1 MRSLEGNAESPGS
14 FSAKSFLSSVLE
26 YAGKRAWVYFVLMIL
41 VGLTEGVGLFMLIP
55 LLHLI
60 GFGDGAASDSA
71 SRFVKGF
78 FLKTGIP
85 FTLATILCAYMII
98 VSTFALVNRYLDVL
112 IARISLG
119 YIQSMQ
125 DRIYASFA
133 GVEWLCSIRT
143 SGADIIRVL
152 TNDLIRLGAAS
163 RHMLD
168 GIGVVAL
175 TLIYVGVVVCISPV
189 MAFFILTS
197 TALILVLLQPYNKQ
211 AHSLGVVFHKATS
224 DLYFVAGE
232 HVSGMKVARS
242 YGLEA
247 EHITRFSAI
256 TKEICDKG
264 VRFMQVDSST
274 QMFHQIGATVAL
286 SVFFYVGAGLL
297 AIPPSYLILLVL
309 VFSRF
314 SPKVSMIQHH
324 AQFVNNC
331 LPVYRA
337 ATLMLR
343 RFEESNESP
352 PASPV
357 KPLPLESSIRFDK
370 VSFSYDVPKGPL
382 ALCGIDLVIPAR
394 STVAV
399 VGASGSGKTTL
410 ADLIMGLLSPTDGAV
425 RIDENPL
432 AGELVYNW
440 RCSIGYV
447 PQESFLFNDTIRRNL
462 LLVQP
467 AASEDELWE
476 ALENAAAAGFVRAC
490 PEGLD
495 TMVGDRG
502 VRLSGGEKQRIA
514 LARALLRKP
523 AVLILDEATSS
534 LDTENESQVLGAIER
549 LHGELTMIVIAHRLS
564 TIRRADN
571 IVVLEKGRVVE
582 TGTFDSLSQ
591 KEGGQFYKQ
600 MAQRN

>member
-1 MRSLEGNAESPGS
+1 MRSLEGSGAPSGFS
-14 FSAKSFLSSVLE
+14 SAKSFLSSILE
-26 YAGKRAWVYFVLMIL
+26 YAGKRAWVYFLLMVL

-60 GFGDGAASDSA
+60 GFGEGGASDST
-71 SRFVKGF
+71 SLFVKGF

-85 FTLATILCAYMII
+85 FTLATILCAYMVI

-119 YIQSMQ
+119 YVQSMQ
-125 DRIYASFA
+125 DRIYAAFA

-163 RHMLD
+163 RQLLD
-168 GIGVVAL
+168 GISVVVL

-189 MAFFILTS
+189 MAFFILAS
-197 TALILVLLQPYNKQ
+197 TALILVLLQPYNRQ
-211 AHSLGVVFHKATS
+211 AHSLGVVFHSATS

-247 EHITRFSAI
+247 EHIKRFSTI
-256 TKEICDKG
+256 TKEIFDKG
-264 VRFMQVDSST
+264 VRYLQVDSTT

-309 VFSRF
+309 VFARF
-314 SPKVSMIQHH
+314 SPKVSLIQHH
-324 AQFVNNC
+324 VQFVSNC

-337 ATLMLR
+337 ATLMLS
-343 RFEESNESP
+343 RFEDANESP
-352 PASPV
+352 PSSPV
-357 KPLPLESSIRFDK
+357 TPLRLESSIRFDK
-370 VSFSYDVPKGPL
+370 VSFSYDGRKGPL
-382 ALCGIDLVIPAR
+382 SLSEIDLVIPAR

-410 ADLIMGLLSPTDGAV
+410 ADLIMGLLSPTDGAI
-425 RIDENPL
+425 RIDERPL

-476 ALENAAAAGFVRAC
+476 ALDNAAAAGFVRAC

-523 AVLILDEATSS
+523 AMLILDEATSS
-534 LDTENESQVLGAIER
+534 LDRENERQVLGAIER
-549 LHGELTMIVIAHRLS
+549 LHGELTMVVIAHRPS
-564 TIRRADN
+564 TIRRADS

-582 TGTFDSLSQ
+582 TGTFHSLSQ